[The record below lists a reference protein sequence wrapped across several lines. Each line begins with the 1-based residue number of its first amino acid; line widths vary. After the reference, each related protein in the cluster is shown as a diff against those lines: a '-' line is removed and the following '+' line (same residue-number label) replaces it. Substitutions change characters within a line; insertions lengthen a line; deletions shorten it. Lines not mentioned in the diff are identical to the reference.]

1 MPDIQK
7 NDPLTTEELT
17 INARLLYNR
26 LQEMYAIPEGDRT
39 DEFWPEI
46 SSIWAEFRV
55 VSGDL
60 VRALI
65 SQGKL

>member
-7 NDPLTTEELT
+7 NDPLTAEELT

-26 LQEMYAIPEGDRT
+26 IQEMYAIPEGDRT
-39 DEFWPEI
+39 SEFWPEL
-46 SSIWAEFRV
+46 SNLWAEFRV